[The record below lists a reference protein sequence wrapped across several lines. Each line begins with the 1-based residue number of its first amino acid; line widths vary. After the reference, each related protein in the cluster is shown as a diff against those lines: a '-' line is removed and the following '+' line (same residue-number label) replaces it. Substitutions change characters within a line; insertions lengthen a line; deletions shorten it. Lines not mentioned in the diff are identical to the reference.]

1 MRGVRGVGVEE
12 CANFW
17 CCTSKQ
23 EATAH
28 YEMEK
33 LQIRGFFGCRGKA
46 E

>member
-1 MRGVRGVGVEE
+1 MLIFGAVLAR
-12 CANFW
+12 
-17 CCTSKQ
+17 KQ